1 MATEAARTIAQL
13 EAARQ
18 VVLSD
23 AAHYAAV
30 IPRIGPIIGQ
40 NALPEVRTWG
50 ASFLAESFASPILP
64 IQQKE
69 TLGVQTLPLMHELLE
84 APGQNE
90 AVVKS
95 IIQAAASVYGPVFR
109 HVYVKDSYT
118 VVSMCCYGF
127 NTIMS

>member
-1 MATEAARTIAQL
+1 MAAEAASTIAQL

-23 AAHYAAV
+23 AAHYSVV
-30 IPRIGPIIGQ
+30 IPGVTPIIGQ
-40 NALPEVRTWG
+40 NALVDVRIWG
-50 ASFLAESFASPILP
+50 ASFIAESFASPILSQ
-64 IQQKE
+64 QQKE

-95 IIQAAASVYGPVFR
+95 IIQAMASVYAPVFKN
-109 HVYVKDSYT
+109 VYVPSTY
-118 VVSMCCYGF
+118 VL
-127 NTIMS
+127 